1 MALII
6 GVTGGIGSGKTLI
19 CQAFKSIGIPVFHA
33 DFESKNILENNIS
46 AQQEIL
52 EAFGKE
58 AFTADKPDRKK
69 IASIVFNNP
78 TKLAQLNA
86 ILHPKVRTHF
96 ADWTKKNAHQPY
108 VIQEAAI
115 LFETGLWQQFDKTI
129 LVTAPLEERINRVIL
144 RDKTNKEAIV
154 QRINNQWTD
163 EKKAELASFIIH
175 NSNTDRLLPQVLN
188 IHQQLLALSTHG

>member
-33 DFESKNILENNIS
+33 DFESKNILENDPITHN
-46 AQQEIL
+46 EIL
-52 EAFGKE
+52 ETFGKE
-58 AFTADKPDRKK
+58 AFSNNKPDKIK
-69 IASIVFNNP
+69 IAAIVFNNSS
-78 TKLAQLNA
+78 KLAQLNA
-86 ILHPKVRTHF
+86 IMHPKVRTCF
-96 ADWTKKNAHQPY
+96 AEWAHKKAEQPY
-108 VIQEAAI
+108 IIQEAAI

-144 RDKTNKEAIV
+144 RDKTKKEAIV

-163 EKKAELASFIIH
+163 EQKAKLASFIIQ